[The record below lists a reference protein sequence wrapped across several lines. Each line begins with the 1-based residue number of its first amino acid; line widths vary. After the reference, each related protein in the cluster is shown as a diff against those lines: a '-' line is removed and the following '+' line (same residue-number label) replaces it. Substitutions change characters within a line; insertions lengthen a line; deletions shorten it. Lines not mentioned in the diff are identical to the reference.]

1 MMNLSSM
8 TLVTVTVSSIFLLL
22 LVSSSVQVIQAFS
35 TTRMQQQW
43 RSVVSTSSSSSSMTT
58 SILRSSDSDSSSE
71 SSTNR
76 TPQDIGASDDTIQ
89 AARAIYQRTK
99 SAFERFDLNGD
110 GGITGDELDQVLLS
124 LNVETTND
132 ERTALFYHLDV
143 NGDGMIDFQEFVE
156 WYSDAA
162 WEAQSTSDTFRHLLM
177 SRRTVN
183 GFDPN
188 HPVSDEVLK
197 RAIECAIAAPNRSGS
212 EPWRF
217 IKVGPDT
224 VEQLQ
229 VLNARVIMAG
239 GDKVISR
246 QQSKPLLPDVWTEI
260 PGWCVVTSLRS
271 PDDPETELKDF
282 RSTSCAMQNFML
294 SMWSEG
300 VGSKWTEGPTQKTQQ
315 FADLVGIDTD
325 TEKVVG
331 ILWYGFPKE
340 GGLLLSSPSMKRQQ
354 RKGVNDVL
362 NILP

>member
-1 MMNLSSM
+1 MIVIVIAVIIYISYLYMYIPYRA
-8 TLVTVTVSSIFLLL
+8 SIYIYIYIYIYTICYIVFSNFLLFYCYCYCYCGCIFIDQKQSYLPYIHTIPTL
-22 LVSSSVQVIQAFS
+22 LCMVH
-35 TTRMQQQW
+35 
-43 RSVVSTSSSSSSMTT
+43 
-58 SILRSSDSDSSSE
+58 
-71 SSTNR
+71 N
-76 TPQDIGASDDTIQ
+76 
-89 AARAIYQRTK
+89 
-99 SAFERFDLNGD
+99 
-110 GGITGDELDQVLLS
+110 IT
-124 LNVETTND
+124 
-132 ERTALFYHLDV
+132 A
-143 NGDGMIDFQEFVE
+143 
-156 WYSDAA
+156 DAA

-197 RAIECAIAAPNRSGS
+197 RAVECAIAAPNRSGS

-224 VEQLQ
+224 VEKLQ
-229 VLNARVIMAG
+229 TLNARVIMAG

-331 ILWYGFPKE
+331 ILWYGFPSE
-340 GGLLLSSPSMKRQQ
+340 VRCCARCWLVDTLSCCY
-354 RKGVNDVL
+354 
-362 NILP
+362 

>member
-1 MMNLSSM
+1 MSE
-8 TLVTVTVSSIFLLL
+8 
-22 LVSSSVQVIQAFS
+22 
-35 TTRMQQQW
+35 
-43 RSVVSTSSSSSSMTT
+43 
-58 SILRSSDSDSSSE
+58 SSSE
-71 SSTNR
+71 SSSDDSNINDSNIGSIHR
-76 TPQDIGASDDTIQ
+76 TPTTDIGASDETIQ

-162 WEAQSTSDTFRHLLM
+162 WEAQSTSDTFRNLLM
-177 SRRTVN
+177 SRRTVE

-188 HPVSDEVLK
+188 HPVGDEVLK

-217 IKVGPDT
+217 IKVGPKT
-224 VEQLQ
+224 VEELQ
-229 VLNARVIMAG
+229 TLNARVIMAG
-239 GDKVISR
+239 GEKVLSR

-260 PGWCVVTSLRS
+260 PGWCVVTSKTNA
-271 PDDPETELKDF
+271 DDPDTELKDF

-315 FADLVGIDTD
+315 FADIVGINTD
-325 TEKVVG
+325 KEKVVG

-340 GGLLLSSPSMKRQQ
+340 GGLLLSSPALKCKQL
-354 RKGVNDVL
+354 KGVNEVL

>member
-1 MMNLSSM
+1 M
-8 TLVTVTVSSIFLLL
+8 
-22 LVSSSVQVIQAFS
+22 
-35 TTRMQQQW
+35 
-43 RSVVSTSSSSSSMTT
+43 
-58 SILRSSDSDSSSE
+58 
-71 SSTNR
+71 
-76 TPQDIGASDDTIQ
+76 
-89 AARAIYQRTK
+89 Y
-99 SAFERFDLNGD
+99 
-110 GGITGDELDQVLLS
+110 
-124 LNVETTND
+124 
-132 ERTALFYHLDV
+132 TA
-143 NGDGMIDFQEFVE
+143 
-156 WYSDAA
+156 DAA

-188 HPVSDEVLK
+188 HLVSDEVLK

-224 VEQLQ
+224 FEKLQ

-260 PGWCVVTSLRS
+260 PGWCVVTLLLS
-271 PDDPETELKDF
+271 PNDPETELKDF
-282 RSTSCAMQNFML
+282 RSTSCVMQNFML

-325 TEKVVG
+325 IEKLSVS
-331 ILWYGFPKE
+331 YGMVFPKRYVSCIV
-340 GGLLLSSPSMKRQQ
+340 GRVLLGRCYCFVCLLLIVTNYIFCHVHVHVHVRD
-354 RKGVNDVL
+354 RDRDNDRVENHD
-362 NILP
+362 NINIIHFDV